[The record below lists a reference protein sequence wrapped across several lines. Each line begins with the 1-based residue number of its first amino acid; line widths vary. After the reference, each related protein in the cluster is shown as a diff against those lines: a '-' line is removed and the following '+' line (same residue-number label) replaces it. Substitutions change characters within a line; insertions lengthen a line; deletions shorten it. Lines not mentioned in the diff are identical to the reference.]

1 MTRHELE
8 KMTVVKLREEALKYP
23 ELTGVHGMKKEE
35 LIKAIAE
42 LMGLPEEETTKKKV
56 KGKKVK
62 TKGGFK
68 KVIKSLKKKRSE
80 ALKANDAKGLKI
92 VRKKIKS
99 AKRKLR
105 KLAAA

>member
-23 ELTGVHGMKKEE
+23 ELTGVHGMKKIELVEE
-35 LIKAIAE
+35 LAK
-42 LMGLPEEETTKKKV
+42 LMGLPEEETSKKKV
-56 KGKKVK
+56 KGKKRK
-62 TKGGFK
+62 TKGGLK
-68 KVIKSLKKKRSE
+68 KVIKSLKEKRSE
-80 ALKANDAKGLKI
+80 ALKANDAKDLKI